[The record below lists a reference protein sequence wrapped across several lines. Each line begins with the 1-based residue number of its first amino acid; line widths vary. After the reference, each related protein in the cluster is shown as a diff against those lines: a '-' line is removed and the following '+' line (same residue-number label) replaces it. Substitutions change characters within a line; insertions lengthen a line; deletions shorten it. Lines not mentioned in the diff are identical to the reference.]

1 MSAVIA
7 VSRWVLPFL
16 AVVILAKCLLPL
28 LLGHPKEKTYGYLI
42 DNIDGERYALNMWE
56 TSIGRSKGCDIV
68 IGYPTVSRFQAV
80 ISRRVDGWY
89 VFDLNSRSGI
99 SVNYTDVEKKARIQP
114 GDTLTFGGA
123 KFRFAVVND
132 PVIRVGKKKKST
144 AVSAPP
150 PVFSEFEPGTP
161 QKKAQN
167 APASNAKETPKRAD
181 APLFYDAA
189 HRPQLH
195 FERMG
200 TKPDLLSERKNR
212 AAQPITPSFTGQSQ
226 IETAPRSAVQG
237 RHVFSRPT
245 LTNPRTKETFM
256 LTGNYISV
264 GRSRGCDLV
273 LSSPSVSRRHALLV
287 LYEDGWAVEDS
298 DSTYG
303 TFLNGQRVTKPQLL
317 FDGDTLQFGDEEL
330 RFRAGK
336 VGRV

>member
-16 AVVILAKCLLPL
+16 ALIILGKCLLPL

-56 TSIGRSKGCDIV
+56 TSIGRSKGCDIM

-99 SVNYTDVEKKARIQP
+99 TVNDTEVEKKARIQP

-132 PVIRVGKKKKST
+132 PVIRVGKKKKS
-144 AVSAPP
+144 AAAPVSPQ
-150 PVFSEFEPGTP
+150 PVFSEFESDAP
-161 QKKAQN
+161 QN
-167 APASNAKETPKRAD
+167 ALPSNAKGTPKNAN

-195 FERMG
+195 FERTG
-200 TKPDLLSERKNR
+200 AKPDLLSERKNR
-212 AAQPITPSFTGQSQ
+212 AAQPITPAFTGQSQ

-245 LTNPRTKETFM
+245 LTNPTTKETFM

-287 LYEDGWAVEDS
+287 FYEDGWAVQDS

-317 FDGDTLQFGDEEL
+317 FDGDTVQFGDEVL